1 MNKNQLALRLKEL
14 RNQKGMSQEVLAEE
28 SGLSLRT
35 IQRVENG
42 ETNPAGE
49 SLKRLSNALNVNP
62 DELIDW
68 AIKEDKKYLTF
79 LNLSALTFLFF
90 PMLGILVPFI
100 LWTSKKGKIKNINKL
115 GKNLINFQ
123 ITWTLILFFIPFL
136 MFLFTKIE
144 LLESANIHPFVIH
157 FSEEGIEGNIQ
168 NCLANCQTL
177 IVNIPPGLRKNPE
190 HDYVQKMTHL
200 VNAVEQSSIVH
211 VLFIGSTS
219 VYDDDET
226 TPVITERSSTSNSE
240 IALQLLEVEALFQKH
255 KKFKTSVLRFSG
267 LFAEDRHPAKFLSGK
282 TALKNPNAP
291 VNLIHRDDC
300 IAIILQIIKQG
311 IWDEIFNAATT
322 GHPTKKNYYTSVCK
336 MLQIPIPEFK
346 TNAISKGKVID
357 STKLVQLLNYDFKV
371 KL

>member
-1 MNKNQLALRLKEL
+1 
-14 RNQKGMSQEVLAEE
+14 MSQEVLAEE

-144 LLESANIHPFVIH
+144 LLESLTLNLIFTII
-157 FSEEGIEGNIQ
+157 GIMYFLNLIFILL
-168 NCLANCQTL
+168 NTL
-177 IVNIPPGLRKNPE
+177 RI
-190 HDYVQKMTHL
+190 
-200 VNAVEQSSIVH
+200 
-211 VLFIGSTS
+211 
-219 VYDDDET
+219 
-226 TPVITERSSTSNSE
+226 SNE
-240 IALQLLEVEALFQKH
+240 KEVFYYPQI
-255 KKFKTSVLRFSG
+255 
-267 LFAEDRHPAKFLSGK
+267 KFL
-282 TALKNPNAP
+282 
-291 VNLIHRDDC
+291 R
-300 IAIILQIIKQG
+300 
-311 IWDEIFNAATT
+311 
-322 GHPTKKNYYTSVCK
+322 
-336 MLQIPIPEFK
+336 
-346 TNAISKGKVID
+346 
-357 STKLVQLLNYDFKV
+357 
-371 KL
+371 